1 MNRSTTIA
9 DDRGLAILM
18 ALGKRGKHVY
28 GGTVSHAEKTRRR
41 AANKTARASRRAN
54 RSAA

>member
-1 MNRSTTIA
+1 MNRTTPVA

-18 ALGKRGKHVY
+18 ALGKFGKHVY

-41 AANKTARASRRAN
+41 AANKVARASRQVN
-54 RSAA
+54 R

>member
-1 MNRSTTIA
+1 MNRSTNIV

-18 ALGKRGKHVY
+18 ALGKLGKHVY

-41 AANKTARASRRAN
+41 AAGKVAGQSRRIN